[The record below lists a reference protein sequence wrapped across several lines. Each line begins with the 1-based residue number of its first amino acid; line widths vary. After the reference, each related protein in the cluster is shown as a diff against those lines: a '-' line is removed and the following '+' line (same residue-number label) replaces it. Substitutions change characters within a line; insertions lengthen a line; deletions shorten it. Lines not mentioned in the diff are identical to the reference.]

1 MTQGQASTA
10 GHPDMTGKRAIVT
23 GAASGM
29 GQATALGL
37 IADGA
42 SVVAVDIN
50 DAGLEPVRAAGGTAL
65 VADISSHAGRALV
78 IEAANA
84 EPTDYLVN
92 AAGILGLKPIW
103 DVTEDDFH
111 RVVAVNLESVW
122 FLSRDVGK
130 VLREG
135 GAIVNF
141 SSPSARWAYTVETAV
156 YGATKT
162 AIQAATRT
170 FAVLHAPRHV
180 RVNAISPGITR
191 HADAGD
197 RAPGG
202 VEAARPDLRAA
213 GQGPAQ
219 PRRRSSAPR
228 RPRRSPGSSSGCCP
242 TAPGTSPG
250 NACTSTAATSCRHS
264 RRHPSAG
271 APGPASDRPGAPG
284 RSDGPRAG

>member
-42 SVVAVDIN
+42 TVVAVDIN

-65 VADISSHAGRALV
+65 VADISSHGGRALV
-78 IEAANA
+78 IEAAKA

-162 AIQAATRT
+162 AIQASDPDVRGA
-170 FAVLHAPRHV
+170 ALAAPRAGQRDLAGHH
-180 RVNAISPGITR
+180 R

-202 VEAARPDLRAA
+202 VEAAWPDLRAA
-213 GQGPAQ
+213 GQGRLNLVPLK
-219 PRRRSSAPR
+219 R
-228 RPRRSPGSSSGCCP
+228 
-242 TAPGTSPG
+242 TAPPEEI
-250 NACTSTAATSCRHS
+250 
-264 RRHPSAG
+264 AG
-271 APGPASDRPGAPG
+271 VVIWLL
-284 RSDGPRAG
+284 SDGAGYITGQCLYVDGGYIMSA